1 MYSGIS
7 NAKNTQETFKILSNK
22 YFKLSNGNT
31 EEMDK
36 KESIKILNKIIKNIT
51 NNQYK
56 IDTKEKI
63 KTLSSI
69 ITEVYYDKYFEN
81 KDMNQLLSVLKE
93 SSLIKNNY
101 ELENYYLI
109 SGFLIEDS
117 GKESLYYMKYYNDA
131 IKLAI
136 INKNKIILFDT
147 YTALS
152 TRSLYNKE
160 YYESMNYL
168 EKASNNITRVEDE
181 IFLGILRTDY
191 FYALNIYDLSI
202 EENLKTYTHLLS
214 LSKEEI
220 EPHFRYDY
228 TLSLLYKQILS
239 YTKQKNYNK
248 AIIAGKKANILANK
262 IDDDFE
268 KIYSLFLLNYAT
280 VKNKDIKNAKKQ
292 LIQINKLSVKFKDG
306 INIMYNVA
314 LMNYFYNVETKD
326 YEKAYKILKDL
337 ESFLKEKDKKSLSR
351 IYEHLMEIN
360 FLLNKQ
366 EEAYSYQKK
375 YIKNIEINFNERTA
389 NITNI
394 YFSKQEK
401 LKLIKEKK
409 ELNKILK
416 NKNEEI
422 AVIKIEESEINNLLK
437 NNFIIVV
444 LLIFFVF
451 IMIALYIK
459 YNKISNKDV
468 LTNLYN
474 RRFIKKSYKRLNIKN
489 AEISFILIDL
499 DYFKLINDN
508 YGHEIGDK
516 VIKEI
521 AIIMNKET
529 RSGDVLSRICG
540 EEFLVLTK
548 NNKKKAQNIAERLR
562 SSIENHDFYFIEEK
576 IKLTASFGISTSIN
590 KEKKYQKCTLNQ
602 IKIYI
607 NQNLA
612 VGIK

>member
-1 MYSGIS
+1 
-7 NAKNTQETFKILSNK
+7 
-22 YFKLSNGNT
+22 
-31 EEMDK
+31 
-36 KESIKILNKIIKNIT
+36 
-51 NNQYK
+51 
-56 IDTKEKI
+56 
-63 KTLSSI
+63 
-69 ITEVYYDKYFEN
+69 
-81 KDMNQLLSVLKE
+81 
-93 SSLIKNNY
+93 
-101 ELENYYLI
+101 
-109 SGFLIEDS
+109 
-117 GKESLYYMKYYNDA
+117 
-131 IKLAI
+131 
-136 INKNKIILFDT
+136 
-147 YTALS
+147 
-152 TRSLYNKE
+152 
-160 YYESMNYL
+160 
-168 EKASNNITRVEDE
+168 
-181 IFLGILRTDY
+181 
-191 FYALNIYDLSI
+191 
-202 EENLKTYTHLLS
+202 
-214 LSKEEI
+214 
-220 EPHFRYDY
+220 
-228 TLSLLYKQILS
+228 
-239 YTKQKNYNK
+239 
-248 AIIAGKKANILANK
+248 
-262 IDDDFE
+262 
-268 KIYSLFLLNYAT
+268 
-280 VKNKDIKNAKKQ
+280 
-292 LIQINKLSVKFKDG
+292 
-306 INIMYNVA
+306 MYNVA